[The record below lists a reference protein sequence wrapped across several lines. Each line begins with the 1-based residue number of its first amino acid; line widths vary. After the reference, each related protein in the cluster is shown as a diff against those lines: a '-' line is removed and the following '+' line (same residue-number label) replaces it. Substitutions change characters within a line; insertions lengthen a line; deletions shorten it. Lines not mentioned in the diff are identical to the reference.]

1 MARVAN
7 AKQVVHVS
15 DLTLDEAYKQRD
27 PGAIAGARSL
37 VAVPMLKDDGSNN
50 PDPPFDAG
58 HPDCAPDAAKET
70 VFPRYERAR
79 SAFRDRIASLSIAS
93 ANYRNV
99 ITSPFRSAAPDRAAA
114 DDLLCPRYQ

>member
-50 PDPPFDAG
+50 PDHRLTRAIPIARPMPLKRQYSLVMKGRD
-58 HPDCAPDAAKET
+58 
-70 VFPRYERAR
+70 PRFAIE
-79 SAFRDRIASLSIAS
+79 SLA
-93 ANYRNV
+93 
-99 ITSPFRSAAPDRAAA
+99 
-114 DDLLCPRYQ
+114 YQSQAQTTAM